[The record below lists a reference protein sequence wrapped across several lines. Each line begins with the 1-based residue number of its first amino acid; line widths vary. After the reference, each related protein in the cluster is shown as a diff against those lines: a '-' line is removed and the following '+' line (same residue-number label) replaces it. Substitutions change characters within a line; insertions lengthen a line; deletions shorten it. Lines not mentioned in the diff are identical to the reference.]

1 MPVLLG
7 RLLFLCGCSLRTLAI
22 TFAVGAFVYLHPGR
36 CFHLQSAVQQR
47 RHVSTPLGPP
57 SPPCS
62 RTETRL
68 SYTIATVRQREARE
82 RSSQAVGHDRIT
94 TWQCS
99 DLNFP
104 HARTAQPILVA
115 QRSSASGGDI
125 CLRLVTWPNKN
136 RSSRRGAATKCSL
149 SPKDQKW
156 SHGSCYSCPLFHRP
170 AAAMHTDLVML
181 CTKESASAS
190 LSEIIAELY
199 RYFDL
204 KSTLTGSILL

>member
-1 MPVLLG
+1 M
-7 RLLFLCGCSLRTLAI
+7 
-22 TFAVGAFVYLHPGR
+22 
-36 CFHLQSAVQQR
+36 QQR

-136 RSSRRGAATKCSL
+136 RSSRRGAGTKCRLSL
-149 SPKDQKW
+149 KDQKRC
-156 SHGSCYSCPLFHRP
+156 SCAVFHYP